1 MILLPKD
8 AQYDKAYCGTN
19 FCKCP
24 YMIKSW
30 PPHVFNCECF
40 GVTLDD
46 IIVSPPYKKISN

>member
-8 AQYDKAYCGTN
+8 VQYDKAFCGTN